1 MRINYQL
8 LLYVIGIGIS
18 TSTLILTSLNAKKM
32 GVGEEVRE
40 EFILQSFIVSFWSH
54 IIQIDFVYM
63 NTTYYFLY
71 LIYLEIL

>member
-1 MRINYQL
+1 
-8 LLYVIGIGIS
+8 
-18 TSTLILTSLNAKKM
+18 M

-40 EFILQSFIVSFWSH
+40 EFTLQPFIVSFWSH